1 MSAIFGVLP
10 ELGIVFSLN
19 LIHLGE
25 LMGIYSVVSLQTNYC
40 IKKNGHLWFRSFVV
54 FDFAFVFFPLLGL
67 VNFFRLDNSFRI
79 LG

>member
-25 LMGIYSVVSLQTNYC
+25 LIGIYSVVSLQTNYC
-40 IKKNGHLWFRSFVV
+40 IKKIGICGSEVLLVLILL
-54 FDFAFVFFPLLGL
+54 FFFSSPWASK
-67 VNFFRLDNSFRI
+67 FF
-79 LG
+79 

>member
-1 MSAIFGVLP
+1 MSAIFGILP

-25 LMGIYSVVSLQTNYC
+25 LIGIYSMVSLQTNYC
-40 IKKNGHLWFRSFVV
+40 IKKLAFVVQKFLV
-54 FDFAFVFFPLLGL
+54 FDFAFFFLL
-67 VNFFRLDNSFRI
+67 S